1 MRTLHQSLT
10 RPILLA
16 GAAPAFLA
24 FEVMAGGAL
33 YVSIGP
39 RLPALIALGLLVS
52 VVHPVAVWLTSLDP
66 LCLAVYLRSFTQ
78 DFYPARPEL
87 KARQRAVPPSIPHV
101 R

>member
-39 RLPALIALGLLVS
+39 RLPALVALGLLVT

-66 LCLAVYLRSFTQ
+66 LCLPVYLRSLTQ

-87 KARQRAVPPSIPHV
+87 EARLRSVPPSIPHV

>member
-1 MRTLHQSLT
+1 MRPLHQSLT

-16 GAAPAFLA
+16 AAAPAFLA

-39 RLPALIALGLLVS
+39 RLPALVALVVLVT
-52 VVHPVAVWLTSLDP
+52 VVHPISVWLTTLDP
-66 LCLAVYLRSFTQ
+66 LCLQVYLRSLTQ
-78 DFYPARPEL
+78 DFYPARPDL
-87 KARQRAVPPSIPHV
+87 DARTRSVEPSIPHV

>member
-1 MRTLHQSLT
+1 MHALHQSLT

-39 RLPALIALGLLVS
+39 RLPALVALSALVT
-52 VVHPVAVWLTSLDP
+52 VVHPFAVWLTGLDP
-66 LCLAVYLRSFTQ
+66 LCLQVYFRSLTQ
-78 DFYPARPEL
+78 DFYPARPDLE
-87 KARQRAVPPSIPHV
+87 ARHRSVQPSIPHV

>member
-1 MRTLHQSLT
+1 MRPLHPSLT

-24 FEVMAGGAL
+24 FEVMAGGSL
-33 YVSIGP
+33 YIAIGP
-39 RLPALIALGLLVS
+39 RLPALLALGLLLA

-66 LCLAVYLRSFTQ
+66 LCLPVYLRSLTQ

-87 KARQRAVPPSIPHV
+87 HARHRSVPPSIPHV

>member
-1 MRTLHQSLT
+1 MRPLHQSLT

-33 YVSIGP
+33 YISIGP
-39 RLPALIALGLLVS
+39 RLPALIALVFLLTVA
-52 VVHPVAVWLTSLDP
+52 HPLAVWLTSLDP
-66 LCLAVYLRSFTQ
+66 LCLPVYLRSLSQ
-78 DFYPARPEL
+78 DFYPARPDL
-87 KARQRAVPPSIPHV
+87 SARSRPVQPSIPHV